1 MWLSLSRLISSDL
14 PSCISATFQQET
26 VTYSSYKLDPKAYG
40 LHGLQLQPYLSV
52 PGRCTGD
59 FFVQCDQ
66 TPDRENLRGE
76 GCS

>member
-1 MWLSLSRLISSDL
+1 MIELKPSSKL
-14 PSCISATFQQET
+14 RFAILHFGNISAEI

-40 LHGLQLQPYLSV
+40 LHGPQHQPYLSV